1 MSQAPEPFGS
11 PQRTIAT
18 RNQPSPPDTGGA
30 TPCRVALE
38 TQGLARPVEES
49 AGRSKPMGSG
59 TSGTGT
65 QWEHTRD
72 MLAIM
77 MTILAAQDGIASAK
91 KTALA
96 CWEEAN
102 SMART
107 LCESSQV
114 ATQGR

>member
-1 MSQAPEPFGS
+1 MSQAPEPFGVLHGTIPTRDQSS
-11 PQRTIAT
+11 PT
-18 RNQPSPPDTGGA
+18 DTGGA
-30 TPCRVALE
+30 TPFRVALE
-38 TQGLARPVEES
+38 TQVLASPVEEY
-49 AGRSKPMGSG
+49 AGRSRPIGPG
-59 TSGTGT
+59 VSGTGT

-77 MTILAAQDGIASAK
+77 MTILAAHDGIASAK

-114 ATQGR
+114 ATHSR